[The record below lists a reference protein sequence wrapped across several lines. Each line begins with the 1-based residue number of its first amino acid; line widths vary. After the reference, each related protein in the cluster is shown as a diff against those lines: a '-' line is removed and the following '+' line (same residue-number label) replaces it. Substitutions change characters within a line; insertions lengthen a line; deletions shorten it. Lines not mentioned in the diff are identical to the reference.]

1 MRLPRLLISLV
12 LCLWALCLWA
22 ADIVVVYPVDAV
34 APGERAY
41 AKALAGHVRRW
52 YGECGV
58 ETDLVADT
66 AFRGGDGHR
75 VAVLVDCY
83 TPTPAL
89 LTQIRRGMDAGTR
102 FVVCYSGSDA
112 LARLFG
118 LRAVGYRADGPR
130 RAMDFLPNRPKGAPA
145 RIVQTS
151 ANRFEVKPAK
161 SGAAAPLAWWIDD
174 AGRRAGVAWW
184 RTPAGH
190 CWMTHILTGDGDEDG
205 KRRLLLAIAAE
216 QIPGVWTAAANR
228 VLDDAAKEL
237 PALRTRVRALPAGS
251 PRRIAAQRALAL
263 VEAQQES
270 ARDALRRGGEAA
282 YQAARDLR
290 ALMAR
295 AYAQT
300 FIAPAGET
308 VGVWDH
314 FALGLWP
321 GDWDRTAREL
331 AAAGVTDVYVNVAGA
346 AFALYPSRTL
356 PRKGTDDL
364 LSEALAA
371 CHRHGLRL
379 HAWILC
385 FSCERAASPEAVAD
399 FRRRGWTLQDAAGKD
414 LGWLDPTHPAVRAR
428 LLAAVKE
435 IATRY
440 DVDGIHL
447 DFIRFPGLPQSL
459 GPRTKTR
466 FEAACG
472 KAPNWPDCVSRPG
485 GARRADFLRWRA
497 GQIEAAV
504 RDVRA
509 WLRAEKPGVALSAA
523 VYGKYPACVDSVG
536 QDWLGWL
543 RRGLL
548 DAALPMN
555 YTEDAAKLREW
566 LTTQTADRALARRV
580 VSGVGVTA
588 AESTL
593 TPFET
598 LRQIDAAAK
607 AGCRGFALFDLDET
621 LRTEILPLLKARK
634 AP

>member
-1 MRLPRLLISLV
+1 MRAHRLLLSLV
-12 LCLWALCLWA
+12 FCLLALCLWA
-22 ADIVVVYPVDAV
+22 ADIAVVYPVASV

-52 YGECGV
+52 YAESGV
-58 ETDLVADT
+58 EADLVADD
-66 AFRGGDGHR
+66 AFRGGGHR
-75 VAVLVDCY
+75 VAILVDCY

-89 LTQIRRGMDAGTR
+89 LTQVRRGLGAGTR

-130 RAMDFLPNRPKGAPA
+130 RAMEFLPGRPKGAPA
-145 RIVQTS
+145 RIAQTS
-151 ANRFEVKPAK
+151 ANRFEVRPATT
-161 SGAAAPLAWWIDD
+161 GAAEPLAWWVDD

-184 RTPAGH
+184 RTPEGH

-205 KRRLLLAIAAE
+205 KRRLLLALAAE
-216 QIPGVWTAAANR
+216 KVPGLWAAAARR
-228 VLDDAAKEL
+228 VLTDAEARL
-237 PALRTRVRALPAGS
+237 PDLRARIRALPEAS
-251 PRRIAAQRALAL
+251 PRRAETQRALAL
-263 VEAQQES
+263 LEAQRVA
-270 ARDALRRGGEAA
+270 ARDALRTGGAAA
-282 YQAARDLR
+282 YQAACDLR
-290 ALMAR
+290 ALAAR
-295 AYAQT
+295 VYART
-300 FIAPAGET
+300 FVARPGET

-321 GDWDRTAREL
+321 GDWDRTARNL

-346 AFALYPSRTL
+346 AFALYPSRVL
-356 PRKGTDDL
+356 PRKGEADRL
-364 LSEALAA
+364 AEALAA
-371 CHRHGLRL
+371 CRRHGLRL

-399 FRRRGWTLQDAAGKD
+399 LRRRGWTLQDAAGKD
-414 LGWLDPTHPAVRAR
+414 LNGWLDPTHPAVRAR

-435 IATRY
+435 IAARY

-459 GPRTKTR
+459 GPRTRAR

-472 KAPNWPDCVSRPG
+472 RAPGWPACVTDPR

-523 VYGKYPACVDSVG
+523 VYGKYPACRDSVG

-543 RRGLL
+543 RQGLL

-555 YTEDAAKLREW
+555 YTEDETRLRDW
-566 LTTQTADRALARRV
+566 LAVQTADPALARRV

-598 LRQIDAAAK
+598 LRQIEAAGR

-621 LRTEILPLLKARK
+621 LRTDILPLLKARK